1 MRRIFVPVSIAILLI
16 LSASCGGSSTSTA
29 NPTTTTTTADPSAI
43 DEASLP
49 ANGET
54 PTDPSSTDPASI
66 SAAPTTG
73 SGEFVIDAFEKSF
86 SANEVQCSDIDGATY
101 VYAIASANSTATLSW
116 EGTSRA
122 NAYITWGLTA
132 GDGYIPFPETFVV
145 NIAEDGLSG
154 TFTGDFILPDV
165 ANINRRPFS
174 GTFECGS

>member
-1 MRRIFVPVSIAILLI
+1 MRRIFVPISIAILSI

-29 NPTTTTTTADPSAI
+29 NPTTTTTTADSSAI
-43 DEASLP
+43 DVTSLP

-86 SANEVQCSDIDGATY
+86 SANDVQCSDIDGATY
-101 VYAIASANSTATLSW
+101 VYAIASADSKATLSW

-122 NAYITWGLTA
+122 NAYVTWGLSATEA
-132 GDGYIPFPETFVV
+132 YIPFPETFVV

-154 TFTGDFILPDV
+154 TFTGDFFLPDV
-165 ANINRRPFS
+165 ANINRHPFS

>member
-1 MRRIFVPVSIAILLI
+1 MRRIIVPISIAILSI
-16 LSASCGGSSTSTA
+16 VSASCGGSSTSTA

-43 DEASLP
+43 DETSLP

-86 SANEVQCSDIDGATY
+86 SANDVQCSDIDGATY

-122 NAYITWGLTA
+122 NAYVTWGLSSTEA
-132 GDGYIPFPETFVV
+132 YIPFPETFVV

-154 TFTGDFILPDV
+154 TFTGDFFLPDV
-165 ANINRRPFS
+165 ADINRRPFS
-174 GTFECGS
+174 GTFECGT